1 MENERGETSEW
12 EDERDESG
20 FSEKEMD
27 LDVEIRA
34 GEWQNLRR
42 FRSYQRRSRQWKIIA
57 TYQAISNRL
66 RQLEQLFYELVR
78 NHPTK
83 SEKLLWEIKKL
94 RLIQEIL
101 LQCLV
106 WYQSKR
112 DQQQLEKD
120 MVPQEVWDLIK

>member
-12 EDERDESG
+12 DERDESG

-57 TYQAISNRL
+57 TSQALSNRL
-66 RQLEQLFYELVR
+66 R
-78 NHPTK
+78 
-83 SEKLLWEIKKL
+83 
-94 RLIQEIL
+94 
-101 LQCLV
+101 
-106 WYQSKR
+106 
-112 DQQQLEKD
+112 
-120 MVPQEVWDLIK
+120 

>member
-12 EDERDESG
+12 DERDESG

-66 RQLEQLFYELVR
+66 RQLEKLFYELVR
-78 NHPTK
+78 NHPAK

-106 WYQSKR
+106 WYQSSR
-112 DQQQLEKD
+112 DPKQHLEKG
-120 MVPQEVWDLIK
+120 MVPQE